1 MQAASESSCVDE
13 GEGCAHVDCC
23 AIGACASPRDQGQ
36 ARRVEVDVDLS
47 KPCPRSGLGQAA
59 RARRTG
65 APPAPTTM
73 DVQVTSK
80 QRRSLAPPVA
90 GAENPTAQQQQS
102 GAYNGGGGAE
112 PAAPLP
118 PLESFREIELKRA
131 QYVGPTDESNWVIP
145 GRARGVRNRRFR
157 EKK

>member
-1 MQAASESSCVDE
+1 
-13 GEGCAHVDCC
+13 
-23 AIGACASPRDQGQ
+23 
-36 ARRVEVDVDLS
+36 
-47 KPCPRSGLGQAA
+47 
-59 RARRTG
+59 
-65 APPAPTTM
+65 M

-145 GRARGVRNRRFR
+145 GRARGVRGRWFR

>member
-1 MQAASESSCVDE
+1 MS
-13 GEGCAHVDCC
+13 
-23 AIGACASPRDQGQ
+23 IGVCD
-36 ARRVEVDVDLS
+36 RRVCVAGAGKV
-47 KPCPRSGLGQAA
+47 KHAVWRSTSTCQNRA
-59 RARRTG
+59 RAPVWAKRGPPLTG

-145 GRARGVRNRRFR
+145 GRARGVRDRRFR
-157 EKK
+157 ERK

>member
-1 MQAASESSCVDE
+1 MSRRGELVEPPPPRGDE
-13 GEGCAHVDCC
+13 GP
-23 AIGACASPRDQGQ
+23 ASFSGTATVRS
-36 ARRVEVDVDLS
+36 S
-47 KPCPRSGLGQAA
+47 KTIVPSLPESPPL
-59 RARRTG
+59 TG

-145 GRARGVRNRRFR
+145 GRARGVRDRRFR
-157 EKK
+157 ERK